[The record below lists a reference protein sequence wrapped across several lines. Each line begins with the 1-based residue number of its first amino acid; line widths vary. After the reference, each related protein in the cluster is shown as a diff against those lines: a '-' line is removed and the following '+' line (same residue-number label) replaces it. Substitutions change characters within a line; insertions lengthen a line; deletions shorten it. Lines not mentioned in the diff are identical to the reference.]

1 MLGRPRFRGSSRVRI
16 GGILNNQKTVGDL
29 NPSDY
34 NPRKIT
40 PQELAALKS
49 ALEVFGDLGGVVF
62 NRTTGRLVGGHQRV
76 KTLDA
81 SWPIKIIIKYP
92 EPTKT
97 GTVAQGHIETPFGD
111 LYYREV
117 EWTEAV
123 EKAANIAANQ
133 HGGSWDDAKLK
144 DLLVGLDDGSG
155 LLSLTGFNEVDL
167 SGLIERQA
175 AAEEKAPIAETPA
188 EKENLF
194 EQLVFVLTREQMA
207 EVGFA
212 LDKAIKAGDFGA
224 TGNANARGN
233 ALARIAA
240 AYAGKP

>member
-1 MLGRPRFRGSSRVRI
+1 MKVS
-16 GGILNNQKTVGDL
+16 DL
-29 NPSDY
+29 RAAGY
-34 NPRKIT
+34 NPRTIT
-40 PQELAALKS
+40 DAELAALKQ
-49 ALEVFGDLGGVVF
+49 ALEVFGDLGGIVF
-62 NRTTGRLVGGHQRV
+62 NRTTRNLVGGHQRV
-76 KTLDA
+76 KTLLPD
-81 SWPIKIIIKYP
+81 WPIKIIIRYP

-123 EKAANIAANQ
+123 EKAANLAANQ

-155 LLSLTGFNEVDL
+155 LLALTGFNEVDL
-167 SGLIERQA
+167 SGLMDRAGA
-175 AAEEKAPIAETPA
+175 AAAGITETPA
-188 EKENLF
+188 EKDSMF
-194 EQLVFVLTREQMA
+194 EQLTFVVTRAQMS
-207 EVGFA
+207 EIGFA
-212 LDKAIKAGDFGA
+212 LDQAVKAGPFGE

-240 AYAGKP
+240 SYKRES